1 MLGAPVCLALLRFAD
16 WQRDRER
23 ECPASA
29 FDAHRFEADLQ
40 LLLDGVEAFLGAALG
55 QRP

>member
-29 FDAHRFEADLQ
+29 FDARRFEADLQ